1 MLEFRYTA
9 KDTTSNKVIKSS
21 VKADSEKAAAKLLIG
36 QGLMP
41 LEIAELSEAGNFLKK
56 LTNKVP
62 TKARIVFSRQL
73 STLINAGLPLAQS
86 LHTVREQTENKR
98 LQAVTQDVIAAVE
111 GGSSLSASFSKHPDV
126 FDEVYI
132 ALVSAGEVSGTLD
145 KALERIADQQ
155 EKDAEIM
162 GKVKGAMVYPGIVS
176 LVMVGVIVFML
187 VTVVPQ
193 IQKLYKDLHQTLPL
207 ATSIMVS
214 AADFLTRFW
223 WIVLIVIGVLVYFAI
238 NWTKTAGGRR
248 FVDGL
253 KLNVPMFGQLFRKL
267 YMARFARSTETLM
280 STGVQM
286 LETLRI
292 SAQAVNNVHIAD
304 AINRAA
310 AKVQEGKA
318 LSVALKGE
326 QYVLPLVPQMI
337 NIGEQSGGIDAML
350 GKAATF
356 YENELDQAIKS
367 ISTMIEPILMVMLA
381 GVAGLMIGAV
391 LFPIYNLVGSGA
403 TSGR

>member
-1 MLEFRYTA
+1 M
-9 KDTTSNKVIKSS
+9 
-21 VKADSEKAAAKLLIG
+21 KADSEKAAAKLLIG

-41 LEIAELSEAGNFLKK
+41 LEVIEQTEAGGFIAK
-56 LTNKVP
+56 LTNKVSV
-62 TKARIVFSRQL
+62 KSRIVFSRQL

-86 LHTVREQTENKR
+86 LHTVREQTESKR
-98 LQAVTQDVIAAVE
+98 LQAIVQDIIASIE
-111 GGSSLSASFSKHPDV
+111 GGSSLSAAFAKHPDV
-126 FDEVYI
+126 FDDVYI
-132 ALVSAGEVSGTLD
+132 ALVSAGEISGTLD

-162 GKVKGAMVYPGIVS
+162 SKVKGAMVYPGIVS
-176 LVMVGVIVFML
+176 LVMVGVIIFML

-193 IQKLYKDLHQTLPL
+193 IQKLYKDLHQQLPL
-207 ATSIMVS
+207 ATAIMV
-214 AADFLTRFW
+214 AAAEFLISYW
-223 WIVLIVIGVLVYFAI
+223 WLVLIIIGILVYFGI
-238 NWTKTAGGRR
+238 SWSKTAKGRR
-248 FVDGL
+248 FIDGF

-292 SAQAVNNVHIAD
+292 AAQAVNNVHIAE

-326 QYVLPLVPQMI
+326 PYILSL
-337 NIGEQSGGIDAML
+337 
-350 GKAATF
+350 
-356 YENELDQAIKS
+356 YENELDQSIKS

-391 LFPIYNLVGSGA
+391 LFPIYNLVGSGGA
-403 TSGR
+403 SPR

>member
-1 MLEFRYTA
+1 MLDFNYTA
-9 KDTTSNKVIKSS
+9 KDTASNKVVKST
-21 VKADSEKAAAKLLIG
+21 VKADSEKSAAKLLIA

-41 LEIAELSEAGNFLKK
+41 LEIVEQSEAGNFFSKF
-56 LTNKVP
+56 TNKVP
-62 TKARIVFSRQL
+62 GKSRIVFSRQL

-98 LQAVTQDVIAAVE
+98 LQAIIQDIITAVE
-111 GGSSLSASFSKHPDV
+111 GGSTLSSAFAKHPDV
-126 FDEVYI
+126 FDDVYI
-132 ALVSAGEVSGTLD
+132 ALISAGEVSGTLD

-162 GKVKGAMVYPGIVS
+162 GKVKGAMVYPLIVS

-193 IQKLYKDLHQTLPL
+193 IERLYSDLHQQLPL
-207 ATSIMVS
+207 ITAIMV
-214 AADFLTRFW
+214 AAANFITHYW
-223 WIVLIVIGVLVYFAI
+223 WIVLAVLGIIIYFGI
-238 NWTKTAGGRR
+238 NWTKTTSGRR
-248 FVDGL
+248 AIDAL
-253 KLNVPMFGQLFRKL
+253 KLNVPLFGVLFRKL

-286 LETLRI
+286 LETLKIAAR
-292 SAQAVNNVHIAD
+292 AVNNVYIAD
-304 AINRAA
+304 EINRAA
-310 AKVQEGKA
+310 DKVKDGKA
-318 LSVALKGE
+318 LSASLKGE
-326 QYVLPLVPQMI
+326 EYILPLVPQMI
-337 NIGEQSGGIDAML
+337 SIGEQSGGIDAML

-356 YENELDQAIKS
+356 YENELDQSIKA

-391 LFPIYNLVGSGA
+391 LFPIYSLVGSGA
-403 TSGR
+403 ATGR

>member
-1 MLEFRYTA
+1 MLDFNYTA
-9 KDTTSNKVIKSS
+9 KDTASDKVVKST
-21 VKADSEKAAAKLLIG
+21 VKADSEKSAAKLLIA

-41 LEIAELSEAGNFLKK
+41 LEIVEKSEAGGFLSKFA
-56 LTNKVP
+56 NKVP
-62 TKARIVFSRQL
+62 GKARIVFSRQL
-73 STLINAGLPLAQS
+73 ATLINAGLPLAQS
-86 LHTVREQTENKR
+86 LHTVREQTESKR
-98 LQAVTQDVIAAVE
+98 LQAIIQDIITAVE
-111 GGSSLSASFSKHPDV
+111 GGSALSVAFAKHPEV
-126 FDEVYI
+126 FDDVYI
-132 ALVSAGEVSGTLD
+132 ALISAGEVSGTLD

-162 GKVKGAMVYPGIVS
+162 GKVKGAMVYPLIVS

-193 IQKLYKDLHQTLPL
+193 IQKLYKDLHQDLPFIT
-207 ATSIMVS
+207 AIMVG
-214 AADFLTRFW
+214 AADILIHYW
-223 WIVLIVIGVLVYFAI
+223 WIALGVIGLLIYFAI
-238 NWTKTAGGRR
+238 NWAKTTNGHKTIDA
-248 FVDGL
+248 F
-253 KLNVPMFGQLFRKL
+253 KLNVPLFGILFRKL

-286 LETLRI
+286 LETLKI
-292 SAQAVNNVHIAD
+292 SARAVNNVHIAA

-310 AKVQEGKA
+310 EKVKDGKA

-326 QYVLPLVPQMI
+326 PYIMPLIPQMI

-356 YENELDQAIKS
+356 YENELDQSIKA
-367 ISTMIEPILMVMLA
+367 ISTMIEPILMVLLA

-391 LFPIYNLVGSGA
+391 LFPIYSLVGSGA
-403 TSGR
+403 ATR

>member
-9 KDTTSNKVIKSS
+9 KDTASNKVIKSS
-21 VKADSEKAAAKLLIG
+21 VKADSEKAAAKLLIA

-41 LEIAELSEAGNFLKK
+41 LEVIEQSESGNFLKK
-56 LTNKVP
+56 LTNKVS
-62 TKARIVFSRQL
+62 TKSRIVFSRQL

-86 LHTVREQTENKR
+86 LHTVREQTESKR
-98 LQAVTQDVIAAVE
+98 LQAIIQDVIASIE
-111 GGSSLSASFSKHPDV
+111 GGSSLSVAFAKHPDV
-126 FDEVYI
+126 FDNVYI
-132 ALVSAGEVSGTLD
+132 ALVSAGEMSGTLD

-162 GKVKGAMVYPGIVS
+162 GKVKGAMAYPGIVS
-176 LVMVGVIVFML
+176 LVMVGVIIFML

-193 IQKLYKDLHQTLPL
+193 IQKLYKDLHQELPL
-207 ATSIMVS
+207 PTAIMVS
-214 AADFLTRFW
+214 AADFLIHYW
-223 WIVLIVIGVLVYFAI
+223 WAALLIIGVLVYFGI
-238 NWTKTAGGRR
+238 TWTKTASGRR
-248 FVDGL
+248 FVDGF

-292 SAQAVNNVHIAD
+292 AAEAVNNVYIAD

-318 LSVALKGE
+318 LSVALKDE
-326 QYVLPLVPQMI
+326 PYILTLVPQMI
-337 NIGEQSGGIDAML
+337 SIGEQSGGIDAML

-403 TSGR
+403 AMQR

>member
-1 MLEFRYTA
+1 MLDFNYTA
-9 KDTTSNKVIKSS
+9 KDTTSNKIVKST
-21 VKADSEKAAAKLLIG
+21 VKADSEKSAAKLLIA

-41 LEIAELSEAGNFLKK
+41 LEIIEQSEAGNFLKK

-62 TKARIVFSRQL
+62 TKSRIVFSRQL

-86 LHTVREQTENKR
+86 LHTVREQTEHKR
-98 LQAVTQDVIAAVE
+98 LQAIIQDVITAVE
-111 GGSSLSASFSKHPDV
+111 GGSALSVAFAKHPDV
-126 FDEVYI
+126 FDDVYI

-162 GKVKGAMVYPGIVS
+162 GKVKGAMVYPLIVS
-176 LVMVGVIVFML
+176 LVMVGVIIFML

-193 IQKLYKDLHQTLPL
+193 IQKLYKDLHQDLPL
-207 ATSIMVS
+207 ATAIMV
-214 AADFLTRFW
+214 AAANFVINYW
-223 WIVLIVIGVLVYFAI
+223 WVVLIVLGVIIYAII
-238 NWTKTAGGRR
+238 NWSKTKGGRR
-248 FVDGL
+248 VIDSF
-253 KLNVPMFGQLFRKL
+253 KLNVPLFGVLFRKL

-292 SAQAVNNVHIAD
+292 SARAVNNVHIAE

-310 AKVQEGKA
+310 EKVKDGKA
-318 LSVALKGE
+318 LSASLKGE
-326 QYVLPLVPQMI
+326 DYILSLIPQMI
-337 NIGEQSGGIDAML
+337 SIGEQSGGIDAML

-356 YENELDQAIKS
+356 YENEVDQAIKA

-391 LFPIYNLVGSGA
+391 LFPIYSLVGSGA
-403 TSGR
+403 ATRR

>member
-1 MLEFRYTA
+1 MLDFNYTA
-9 KDTTSNKVIKSS
+9 KDTSSNKVVKST
-21 VKADSEKAAAKLLIG
+21 VKADSEKSASKLLIA

-41 LEIAELSEAGNFLKK
+41 LEITEQTSSGNIFSK
-56 LTNKVP
+56 LANKVP
-62 TKARIVFSRQL
+62 GKSRIVFSRQL

-98 LQAVTQDVIAAVE
+98 LQAIIQDIITAVE
-111 GGSSLSASFSKHPDV
+111 GGSTLSSAFGKHPDV
-126 FDEVYI
+126 FDDVYI
-132 ALVSAGEVSGTLD
+132 ALISAGEVSGTLD

-162 GKVKGAMVYPGIVS
+162 GKVKGAMVYPLIVS
-176 LVMVGVIVFML
+176 LVMVGVIIFML

-193 IQKLYKDLHQTLPL
+193 IQRLYKDLHQQLPVIT
-207 ATSIMVS
+207 AVMVA
-214 AADFLTRFW
+214 AADFLIHYW
-223 WIVLIVIGVLVYFAI
+223 WIALAVLGILIYFGI
-238 NWTKTAGGRR
+238 NWSKTTSGRK
-248 FVDGL
+248 VIDGF
-253 KLNVPMFGQLFRKL
+253 KLNVPLFGPLFRKL

-286 LETLRI
+286 LETLKI
-292 SAQAVNNVHIAD
+292 SARAVNNVHIAA

-310 AKVQEGKA
+310 DKVKDGKA
-318 LSVALKGE
+318 LSVSLKGE
-326 QYVLPLVPQMI
+326 EYVLPLVPQMI
-337 NIGEQSGGIDAML
+337 SIGEQSGGIDAML

-356 YENELDQAIKS
+356 YENELDQSIKA

-391 LFPIYNLVGSGA
+391 LFPIYSLVGSGA
-403 TSGR
+403 AAR

>member
-1 MLEFRYTA
+1 MLDFHYTA
-9 KDTTSNKVIKSS
+9 KDTSSDKVVKST
-21 VKADSEKAAAKLLIG
+21 VKADSEKSAAKLLIA

-41 LEIAELSEAGNFLKK
+41 LEIVEQSETGGILAKF
-56 LTNKVP
+56 TNKVP
-62 TKARIVFSRQL
+62 GKARIIFSRQL

-98 LQAVTQDVIAAVE
+98 LQAIVQDIITAVE
-111 GGSSLSASFSKHPDV
+111 GGSALSAAFSKHPDV
-126 FDEVYI
+126 FDDVYI
-132 ALVSAGEVSGTLD
+132 ALISAGEVSGTLD

-162 GKVKGAMVYPGIVS
+162 GKVKGAMVYPFIVS
-176 LVMVGVIVFML
+176 LVMVGVIIFML

-193 IQKLYKDLHQTLPL
+193 IEKLYDDLGQELPIIT
-207 ATSIMVS
+207 AIMV
-214 AADFLTRFW
+214 AAANFLTHYW
-223 WIVLIVIGVLVYFAI
+223 WIVLAVLGVLIYFGI
-238 NWTKTAGGRR
+238 NWTKTTTGRKAI
-248 FVDGL
+248 DNL
-253 KLNVPMFGQLFRKL
+253 KLNVPLFGILFRKL
-267 YMARFARSTETLM
+267 YMARFARTTETLM

-286 LETLRI
+286 LETLKIASR
-292 SAQAVNNVHIAD
+292 AVNNVHIAEE
-304 AINRAA
+304 INRAA
-310 AKVQEGKA
+310 EKVKDGKA

-326 QYVLPLVPQMI
+326 EYILPLVPQMI
-337 NIGEQSGGIDAML
+337 SIGEQSGGIDAML

-356 YENELDQAIKS
+356 YENELDQSIKA

-403 TSGR
+403 ATR

>member
-1 MLEFRYTA
+1 MLDFNYTA
-9 KDTTSNKVIKSS
+9 KDTSSNKVVKST
-21 VKADSEKAAAKLLIG
+21 VKADSEKSASKLLIA

-41 LEIAELSEAGNFLKK
+41 LEITEQTSSGNIFSK
-56 LTNKVP
+56 LANKVP
-62 TKARIVFSRQL
+62 GKSRIVFSRQL

-98 LQAVTQDVIAAVE
+98 LQAIIQDIITAVE
-111 GGSSLSASFSKHPDV
+111 GGSTLSSAFGKHPDV
-126 FDEVYI
+126 FDDVYI
-132 ALVSAGEVSGTLD
+132 ALISAGEVSGTLD

-162 GKVKGAMVYPGIVS
+162 GKVKGAMVYPLIVS
-176 LVMVGVIVFML
+176 LVMVGVIIFML

-193 IQKLYKDLHQTLPL
+193 IQRLYKDLHQQLPVIT
-207 ATSIMVS
+207 AVMVA
-214 AADFLTRFW
+214 AADFLIHYW
-223 WIVLIVIGVLVYFAI
+223 WIALAVLGILIYFGI
-238 NWTKTAGGRR
+238 NWSKTTGGRK
-248 FVDGL
+248 VIDGF
-253 KLNVPMFGQLFRKL
+253 KLNVPLFGPLFRKL

-286 LETLRI
+286 LETLKI
-292 SAQAVNNVHIAD
+292 SARAVNNVHIAA

-310 AKVQEGKA
+310 DKVKDGKA
-318 LSVALKGE
+318 LSVSLRGE
-326 QYVLPLVPQMI
+326 EYVLPLVPQMI
-337 NIGEQSGGIDAML
+337 SIGEQSGGIDAML

-356 YENELDQAIKS
+356 YENELDQSIKA

-391 LFPIYNLVGSGA
+391 LFPIYSLVGSGA
-403 TSGR
+403 AAR

>member
-1 MLEFRYTA
+1 MLDFNYTA
-9 KDTTSNKVIKSS
+9 KDTSSNKVVKST
-21 VKADSEKAAAKLLIG
+21 VKADSEKSAAKLLIA

-41 LEIAELSEAGNFLKK
+41 LEIVEQTSSGNIFSK
-56 LTNKVP
+56 LANKVP
-62 TKARIVFSRQL
+62 GKSRIVFSRQL

-86 LHTVREQTENKR
+86 LHTVKEQTENKR
-98 LQAVTQDVIAAVE
+98 LQAIIQDVITAVE
-111 GGSSLSASFSKHPDV
+111 GGSTLSSAFGKHPDV
-126 FDEVYI
+126 FDDVYI
-132 ALVSAGEVSGTLD
+132 ALISAGEVSGTLD

-162 GKVKGAMVYPGIVS
+162 GKVKGAMVYPLIVS

-193 IQKLYKDLHQTLPL
+193 IQKLYKDLHQELPIIT
-207 ATSIMVS
+207 AIMVG
-214 AADFLTRFW
+214 AADFLIHYW
-223 WIVLIVIGVLVYFAI
+223 WIALAVMGVLVYFAI
-238 NWTKTAGGRR
+238 NWTKTTNGRK
-248 FVDGL
+248 FIDGV
-253 KLNVPMFGQLFRKL
+253 KLNIPLFGTLFRKL

-286 LETLRI
+286 LETLKI
-292 SAQAVNNVHIAD
+292 SARAVNNVYVAA

-310 AKVQEGKA
+310 DKVKDGKT
-318 LSVALKGE
+318 LSSSLKGE
-326 QYVLPLVPQMI
+326 DYILPLVPQMI
-337 NIGEQSGGIDAML
+337 SIGEQSGGIDAML

-356 YENELDQAIKS
+356 YENELDQSIKA

-391 LFPIYNLVGSGA
+391 LFPIYSLVGSGA
-403 TSGR
+403 AAR

>member
-1 MLEFRYTA
+1 MLDFNYTA
-9 KDTTSNKVIKSS
+9 KDTSSNKVVKST
-21 VKADSEKAAAKLLIG
+21 VKADSEKSAAKLLIA

-41 LEIAELSEAGNFLKK
+41 LEIVEQTSSGNIFSK
-56 LTNKVP
+56 LANKVP
-62 TKARIVFSRQL
+62 GKSRIVFSRQL

-86 LHTVREQTENKR
+86 LHTVKEQTENKR
-98 LQAVTQDVIAAVE
+98 LQAIIQDVITAVE
-111 GGSSLSASFSKHPDV
+111 GGSTLSSAFGKHPDV
-126 FDEVYI
+126 FDDVYI
-132 ALVSAGEVSGTLD
+132 ALISAGEVSGTLD

-162 GKVKGAMVYPGIVS
+162 GKVKGAMVYPLIVS

-193 IQKLYKDLHQTLPL
+193 IQKLYKDLHQELPIIT
-207 ATSIMVS
+207 AIMVG
-214 AADFLTRFW
+214 AADFLIHYW
-223 WIVLIVIGVLVYFAI
+223 WIALAVMGVLVYFAI
-238 NWTKTAGGRR
+238 NWTKTTNGRK
-248 FVDGL
+248 FIDGV
-253 KLNVPMFGQLFRKL
+253 KLNIPLFGTLFRKL

-286 LETLRI
+286 LETLKI
-292 SAQAVNNVHIAD
+292 SARAVNNVHVAA

-310 AKVQEGKA
+310 DKVKDGKT
-318 LSVALKGE
+318 LSSSLKGE
-326 QYVLPLVPQMI
+326 DYILPLVPQMI
-337 NIGEQSGGIDAML
+337 SIGEQSGGIDAML

-356 YENELDQAIKS
+356 YENELDQSIKA

-391 LFPIYNLVGSGA
+391 LFPIYSLVGSGA
-403 TSGR
+403 AAR

>member
-1 MLEFRYTA
+1 MLNFNYTA
-9 KDTTSNKVIKSS
+9 KDTSTNKVVKST
-21 VKADSEKAAAKLLIG
+21 VKADSEKSAAKLLIA
-36 QGLMP
+36 QGMMP
-41 LEIAELSEAGNFLKK
+41 LEIKEQSEAGGILSKLK
-56 LTNKVP
+56 NKVP
-62 TKARIVFSRQL
+62 GKARIVFSRQL

-98 LQAVTQDVIAAVE
+98 LQAITQDIITAIE
-111 GGSSLSASFSKHPDV
+111 GGSSLSAAFSKHPDV
-126 FDEVYI
+126 FDDVYI
-132 ALVSAGEVSGTLD
+132 ALISAGEVSGTLD

-162 GKVKGAMVYPGIVS
+162 GKVKGAMVYPLIVS
-176 LVMVGVIVFML
+176 LVMVAVIVFML

-193 IQKLYKDLHQTLPL
+193 IEKLYNDLHQDLPVIT
-207 ATSIMVS
+207 AVMV
-214 AADFLTRFW
+214 AMANFLTQYW
-223 WIVLIVIGVLVYFAI
+223 WIALGVLAILIYFGI
-238 NWTKTAGGRR
+238 NWSKTASGRR
-248 FVDGL
+248 TIDAF
-253 KLNVPMFGQLFRKL
+253 KLNVPMFGVLFRKL

-292 SAQAVNNVHIAD
+292 SARAVNNVHVAEE
-304 AINRAA
+304 INRAA
-310 AKVQEGKA
+310 EKVKDGKA

-326 QYVLPLVPQMI
+326 EYILPLVPQMI
-337 NIGEQSGGIDAML
+337 SIGEQSGGIDAML

-356 YENELDQAIKS
+356 YENELDQTIKA

-391 LFPIYNLVGSGA
+391 LFPIYSLVGSGA
-403 TSGR
+403 TAR